1 MNTKRTFDL
10 DEDDERDVNA
20 AIAEFQRRGMRWPA
34 NDPETPNALILG
46 EGTSCLAGAIL
57 GEICR
62 DWLESLGRL
71 HQEGGQA

>member
-20 AIAEFQRRGMRWPA
+20 AIAEFQRRGARF
-34 NDPETPNALILG
+34 DDGELILG
-46 EGTSCLAGAIL
+46 EGESCFPGAIL

-62 DWLESLGRL
+62 SWLESLDRL
-71 HQEGGQA
+71 YQEGRKE